1 MSWRL
6 ALLGVLALCGAC
18 RRDPTAA
25 KQTFVDSGNRYMAT
39 GKYAEAAVQ
48 YRNARAVEPGSA
60 DVRVKLAEAFLQS
73 GNFGDALDEI
83 VRGADMLPDD
93 MALQLHAGNLL
104 LLAGRF
110 DDAKDRAEKVLAKN
124 AGDVN
129 AQILVANALAGL
141 KDFDAAV
148 NQIEEAI
155 KIARDRSGTYSNL
168 GALELSRAS

>member
-1 MSWRL
+1 TPVSL
-6 ALLGVLALCGAC
+6 
-18 RRDPTAA
+18 D
-25 KQTFVDSGNRYMAT
+25 
-39 GKYAEAAVQ
+39 
-48 YRNARAVEPGSA
+48 PGSA

-73 GNFGDALDEI
+73 GNFGGALDEI
-83 VRGADMLPDD
+83 VRGAEMRPDD
-93 MALQLHAGNLL
+93 LALQLHAGNLL

-110 DDAKDRAEKVLAKN
+110 DDAKDRAEKVLANN

-148 NQIEEAI
+148 KQIEEAI

-168 GALELSRAS
+168 GALEL